1 MINKSKTLQFFLL
14 MMLIAGVSG
23 GGRLFANSPDCV
35 GKANVLANLNQ
46 ELSELNAR
54 IAQLRNELSN
64 LQHQGGV
71 TYSEEE
77 RARDTQRL
85 TQEIYQQGSIAHN
98 ITQSRDLLVS
108 QMQDAGCI

>member
-1 MINKSKTLQFFLL
+1 MNKSKALQLFFL
-14 MMLIAGVSG
+14 MMLIAGISG
-23 GGRLFANSPDCV
+23 GGRLFADSPDCV

-46 ELSELNAR
+46 ELSDLNAR
-54 IAQLRNELSN
+54 IAQLQNELNN
-64 LQHQGGV
+64 LQYRGGV

-85 TQEIYQQGSIAHN
+85 TQEIYQQSSVAYN